1 MIFPYDY
8 FSLGA
13 AKILQ
18 RFFPAAGEKV
28 LHPEYITSGGI
39 DLAFRL
45 AIIAPYPGLR
55 ETAAEVIREHEN
67 DWTASIEL
75 LTGDLGEG
83 LEQAK
88 NAVDKGAEVII
99 SRGGTA
105 SLIAR
110 SLDVLLVE
118 IEVNPIDILRAL
130 SKIENPL
137 GPIGVIG
144 FRNVIYGCEELS
156 RVIGVPLQEIALDDE
171 REAEEKIRTAARQG
185 IRSVVG
191 DAISIKSAVRLGMD
205 AIMIESGKEA
215 VYKAIREALRIAAI
229 RRREQE
235 RAELITTL
243 IASSTDALVAVD
255 RQSCI
260 TLLNPLAETIF
271 STRASEVIGRPI
283 GDILPDSRLPRVLES
298 RRQEWGE
305 LERVNGRVLASK
317 LTPIL
322 IRGEVAGAL
331 ATYQDVTQV
340 QRFEQSVRQKLYAKG
355 LVARTQLADFM
366 TLSRSGLALLAKAR
380 QFAAVDSN
388 VLITGESGTGKEM
401 IAQGLHNLSRRAKG
415 PFVAFNCAAVPEN
428 LLESEL
434 FGYEE
439 GAFTGARRGGKVGLM
454 ELAHGGT
461 LFMDEIGEMPLPL
474 QARILRVIQEKEVM
488 RIGGER
494 IIPVDLRLLS
504 ATNENLMQMIETR
517 RFRKDLYYR
526 INVLRLHIPP
536 LRERQEDIP
545 LLVEHIMNRH
555 QAMNPAIRGIAAKAL
570 QLLGR
575 QEWPGNVRE
584 LESTLERALLLAQG
598 NMLQEADIREALQL
612 NAAAEVPVEAEAG
625 GDALLDIEKST
636 IDRILREEKFNYS
649 RAASR
654 LGINR
659 TTLWRK
665 LKK

>member
-1 MIFPYDY
+1 MYGLEGY
-8 FSLGA
+8 
-13 AKILQ
+13 
-18 RFFPAAGEKV
+18 V
-28 LHPEYITSGGI
+28 L
-39 DLAFRL
+39 DVRM
-45 AIIAPYPGLR
+45 AIVAPYPGLR
-55 ETAAEVIREHEN
+55 ETAAEVIRENEF
-67 DWTASIEL
+67 TFPASIDL
-75 LTGDLGEG
+75 LTGDLAEG
-83 LEQAK
+83 LTQAK
-88 NAVDKGAEVII
+88 QAVAMGAEVII

-105 SLIAR
+105 SLIAKN
-110 SLDVLLVE
+110 LDVLLVE

-130 SKIENPL
+130 SKIENPI

-144 FRNVIYGCEELS
+144 FRNVIYGCEEIS
-156 RVIGVPLQEIALDDE
+156 RVIGVPLLEISLDNE
-171 REAEEKIRTAARQG
+171 TEAEEKIRSAARQG

-191 DAISIKSAVRLGMD
+191 DAISIKSAVRLGLD

-215 VYKAIREALRIAAI
+215 VSKAIREAVKIVAV

-243 IASSTDALVAVD
+243 IATSTDALVAVD

-260 TLLNPLAETIF
+260 TLFNPLAETLF
-271 STRASEVIGRPI
+271 SRRASEVMGRPI
-283 GDILPDSRLPRVLES
+283 NEVLSDSRLPKVMET
-298 RRQEWGE
+298 RRQEWAE
-305 LERVNGRVLASK
+305 LERVDGRVLASK

-355 LVARTQLADFM
+355 LVAKTQLADFI
-366 TLSRSGLALLAKAR
+366 TLSQPGKALLDKAR
-380 QFAAVDSN
+380 QFAVVDSN
-388 VLITGESGTGKEM
+388 VLITGETGTGKEM

-439 GAFTGARRGGKVGLM
+439 GAFTGARRGGKVGLI

-504 ATNENLMQMIETR
+504 ATNENLSQLIEQR
-517 RFRKDLYYR
+517 KFRKDLYYR

-536 LRERQEDIP
+536 LRDRPEDIP
-545 LLVEHIMNRH
+545 LLVKHILKRH
-555 QAMNPAIRGIAAKAL
+555 QAMNPTVTEIGAKAMKRL
-570 QLLGR
+570 CQ

-584 LESTLERALLLAQG
+584 LESTLERALLLAKG
-598 NMLQEADIREALQL
+598 PVLQEADIL
-612 NAAAEVPVEAEAG
+612 
-625 GDALLDIEKST
+625 DALYLQTSPGLPLESGLSEDTLLNVEKATIE
-636 IDRILREEKFNYS
+636 RVLQEEKFNYS
-649 RAASR
+649 RAAAR

-665 LKK
+665 RNK

>member
-1 MIFPYDY
+1 MYGLEGY
-8 FSLGA
+8 
-13 AKILQ
+13 
-18 RFFPAAGEKV
+18 V
-28 LHPEYITSGGI
+28 L
-39 DLAFRL
+39 DVRM
-45 AIIAPYPGLR
+45 AIVAPYPGLR
-55 ETAAEVIREHEN
+55 ETAAEVIRENEF
-67 DWTASIEL
+67 TFPASIDL
-75 LTGDLGEG
+75 LTGDLAEG
-83 LEQAK
+83 LTQAK
-88 NAVDKGAEVII
+88 QAVAMGAEVII

-105 SLIAR
+105 SLIAKN
-110 SLDVLLVE
+110 LDVLLVE

-130 SKIENPL
+130 SKIENPI

-144 FRNVIYGCEELS
+144 FRNVIYGCEEIS
-156 RVIGVPLQEIALDDE
+156 RVIGVPLLEISLDNE
-171 REAEEKIRTAARQG
+171 TEAEEKIRSAARQG

-191 DAISIKSAVRLGMD
+191 DAISIKSAVRLGLD

-215 VYKAIREALRIAAI
+215 VSKAIREAVKIVAV

-243 IASSTDALVAVD
+243 IATSTDALVAVD

-260 TLLNPLAETIF
+260 TLFNPLAETLF
-271 STRASEVIGRPI
+271 SRRASEVMGRPI
-283 GDILPDSRLPRVLES
+283 NEVLSDSRLPKVMET
-298 RRQEWGE
+298 RRQEWAE
-305 LERVNGRVLASK
+305 LERVDGRVLASK

-355 LVARTQLADFM
+355 LVAKTQLADFI
-366 TLSRSGLALLAKAR
+366 TLSQPGKALLDKAR
-380 QFAAVDSN
+380 QFAVVDSN
-388 VLITGESGTGKEM
+388 VLITGETGTGKEM

-439 GAFTGARRGGKVGLM
+439 GAFTGARRGGKVGLI

-504 ATNENLMQMIETR
+504 ATNENLSQLIEQR
-517 RFRKDLYYR
+517 KFRKDLYYR

-536 LRERQEDIP
+536 LRDRPEDIP
-545 LLVEHIMNRH
+545 LLVKHILKRH
-555 QAMNPAIRGIAAKAL
+555 QAMNPAVTEIGAKSMKRL
-570 QLLGR
+570 CQ

-584 LESTLERALLLAQG
+584 LESTLERALLLAKG
-598 NMLQEADIREALQL
+598 PVLQEADIL
-612 NAAAEVPVEAEAG
+612 
-625 GDALLDIEKST
+625 DALYLQTSPGLPLESGLSEDTLLNVEKATIE
-636 IDRILREEKFNYS
+636 RVLQEEKFNYS
-649 RAASR
+649 RAAAR

-665 LKK
+665 RNK

>member
-1 MIFPYDY
+1 LD
-8 FSLGA
+8 
-13 AKILQ
+13 
-18 RFFPAAGEKV
+18 
-28 LHPEYITSGGI
+28 
-39 DLAFRL
+39 FRL
-45 AIIAPYPGLR
+45 AIIAPYPGLQ
-55 ETAAEVIREHEN
+55 ETAAEVIREN
-67 DWTASIEL
+67 KAALSASIDV

-83 LEQAK
+83 LAQAK
-88 NAVDKGAEVII
+88 MAVGKGAEVLI

-156 RVIGVPLQEIALDDE
+156 RVIGVPLLEISLDDE
-171 REAEEKIRTAARQG
+171 AEAEAKIRAAAKRG

-215 VYKAIREALRIAAI
+215 VYKAIREALKIATI

-255 RQSCI
+255 RQSRI
-260 TLLNPLAETIF
+260 TLFNPLAETIF
-271 STRASEVIGRPI
+271 ARRASEVMGRSI
-283 GDILPDSRLPRVLES
+283 GDILPESRLPRVMET

-355 LVARTQLADFM
+355 LVAKTHLEEFV
-366 TLSRSGLALLAKAR
+366 TLSRQGRSLLDKAR
-380 QFAAVDSN
+380 QYAAVDSN

-461 LFMDEIGEMPLPL
+461 LFMDEIGEMPLSL

-504 ATNENLMQMIETR
+504 ATNENLGQLIDER
-517 RFRKDLYYR
+517 KFRKDLYYR
-526 INVLRLHIPP
+526 INVLWLHIPP
-536 LRERQEDIP
+536 LRERREDIP
-545 LLVEHIMNRH
+545 LLAEHIMKRH
-555 QAMNPAIRGIAAKAL
+555 QAMNPAVLGIGAKAL
-570 QLLGR
+570 NRLCQ
-575 QEWPGNVRE
+575 QFWSGNVRE
-584 LESTLERALLLAQG
+584 LESTLERAILLSSGPVLQDEDIQQALFLHAEPESPPALA
-598 NMLQEADIREALQL
+598 AS
-612 NAAAEVPVEAEAG
+612 
-625 GDALLDIEKST
+625 GDALLDIEKAT
-636 IDRILREEKFNYS
+636 IERVLQEEKYNYN
-649 RAASR
+649 RTAAR

-665 LKK
+665 LNK

>member
-1 MIFPYDY
+1 MYGLEGY
-8 FSLGA
+8 
-13 AKILQ
+13 
-18 RFFPAAGEKV
+18 V
-28 LHPEYITSGGI
+28 L
-39 DLAFRL
+39 DVRM
-45 AIIAPYPGLR
+45 AIVAPYPGLR
-55 ETAAEVIREHEN
+55 ETAAEVIRENEF
-67 DWTASIEL
+67 TFPASIDL
-75 LTGDLGEG
+75 LTGDLAEG
-83 LEQAK
+83 LTQAK
-88 NAVDKGAEVII
+88 QAVAMGAEVII

-105 SLIAR
+105 SLIAKN
-110 SLDVLLVE
+110 LDVLLVE

-130 SKIENPL
+130 SKIENPI

-144 FRNVIYGCEELS
+144 FRNVIYGCEEIS
-156 RVIGVPLQEIALDDE
+156 RVIGVPLLEISLDNE
-171 REAEEKIRTAARQG
+171 TEAEEKIRSAARQG

-191 DAISIKSAVRLGMD
+191 DAISIKSAVRLGLD

-215 VYKAIREALRIAAI
+215 VSKAIREAVKIVAV

-243 IASSTDALVAVD
+243 IATSTDALVAVD

-260 TLLNPLAETIF
+260 TLFNPLAETLF
-271 STRASEVIGRPI
+271 SRRASEVMGRPI
-283 GDILPDSRLPRVLES
+283 NEVLSDSRLPKVMET
-298 RRQEWGE
+298 RRQEWAE
-305 LERVNGRVLASK
+305 LERVDGRVLASK

-355 LVARTQLADFM
+355 LVAKTQLADFI
-366 TLSRSGLALLAKAR
+366 TLSQPGKALLDKAR
-380 QFAAVDSN
+380 QFAVVDSN
-388 VLITGESGTGKEM
+388 VLITGETGTGKEM

-439 GAFTGARRGGKVGLM
+439 GAFTGARRGGKVGLI

-461 LFMDEIGEMPLPL
+461 LFMDESGEMPLPL

-504 ATNENLMQMIETR
+504 ATNENLSQLIEQR
-517 RFRKDLYYR
+517 KFRKDLYYR

-536 LRERQEDIP
+536 LRDRPEDIP
-545 LLVEHIMNRH
+545 LLVKHILKRH
-555 QAMNPAIRGIAAKAL
+555 QAMNPAVTEIGAKAMKRL
-570 QLLGR
+570 CQ

-584 LESTLERALLLAQG
+584 LESTLERALLLAKG
-598 NMLQEADIREALQL
+598 PVLQEADIL
-612 NAAAEVPVEAEAG
+612 
-625 GDALLDIEKST
+625 DALYLQTSPGLPLESGLSEDTLLNVEKATIE
-636 IDRILREEKFNYS
+636 RVLQEEKFNYS
-649 RAASR
+649 RAAAR

-665 LKK
+665 RNK

>member
-1 MIFPYDY
+1 M
-8 FSLGA
+8 
-13 AKILQ
+13 
-18 RFFPAAGEKV
+18 
-28 LHPEYITSGGI
+28 
-39 DLAFRL
+39 
-45 AIIAPYPGLR
+45 AIVAPYPGLR
-55 ETAAEVIREHEN
+55 ETAAEVIRENEF
-67 DWTASIEL
+67 TFPASIDL
-75 LTGDLGEG
+75 LTGDLAEG
-83 LEQAK
+83 LTQAK
-88 NAVDKGAEVII
+88 QAVAMGAEVII

-105 SLIAR
+105 SLIAKN
-110 SLDVLLVE
+110 LDVLLVE

-130 SKIENPL
+130 SKIENPI

-144 FRNVIYGCEELS
+144 FRNVIYGCEEIS
-156 RVIGVPLQEIALDDE
+156 RVIGVPLLEISLDNE
-171 REAEEKIRTAARQG
+171 TEAEEKIRSAARQG

-191 DAISIKSAVRLGMD
+191 DAISIKSAVRLGLD

-215 VYKAIREALRIAAI
+215 VSKAIREAVKIVAV

-243 IASSTDALVAVD
+243 IATSTDALVAVD

-260 TLLNPLAETIF
+260 TLFNPLAETLF
-271 STRASEVIGRPI
+271 SRRASEVMGRPI
-283 GDILPDSRLPRVLES
+283 NEVLSDSRLPKVMET
-298 RRQEWGE
+298 RRQEWAE
-305 LERVNGRVLASK
+305 LERVDGRVLASK

-355 LVARTQLADFM
+355 LVAKTQLADFI
-366 TLSRSGLALLAKAR
+366 TLSQPGKALLDKAR
-380 QFAAVDSN
+380 QFAVVDSN
-388 VLITGESGTGKEM
+388 VLITGETGTGKEM

-439 GAFTGARRGGKVGLM
+439 GAFTGARRGGKVGLI

-504 ATNENLMQMIETR
+504 ATNENLSQLIEQR
-517 RFRKDLYYR
+517 KFRKDLYYR

-536 LRERQEDIP
+536 LRDRPEDIP
-545 LLVEHIMNRH
+545 LLVKHILKRH
-555 QAMNPAIRGIAAKAL
+555 QAMNPAVTEIGAKAMKRL
-570 QLLGR
+570 CQ

-584 LESTLERALLLAQG
+584 LESTLERALLLAKG
-598 NMLQEADIREALQL
+598 PVLQEADIL
-612 NAAAEVPVEAEAG
+612 
-625 GDALLDIEKST
+625 DALYLQTSPGLPLESGLSEDTLLNVEKATIE
-636 IDRILREEKFNYS
+636 RVLQEEKFNYS
-649 RAASR
+649 RAAAR

-665 LKK
+665 RNK